1 MLNMKTINDVVC
13 VQGIPEGNKSGM
25 SVNIFL
31 TDGMLVDTGAQI
43 LLQEL
48 IPFFESA
55 DFDLVAL
62 THYHEDHTGGAA
74 WIQEH
79 RNVPIY
85 IHPMSLDVC
94 AKDAEYPDYRRVF
107 WGDRDAFKAQ
117 PLGSVVQSRTQTW
130 EPIFTP
136 GHARDH
142 MVYLNHSNGML
153 FSGDLYVTP
162 KTKLVLREE
171 SVPVII
177 DSIRRLLQYDFQEV
191 FCCHA
196 GYVQNGKEMFEKK
209 LDYLENLRGEILR
222 LHNQGLEVHEI
233 QQSVL
238 PNRYPLIEISG
249 HEWDSEHIITS
260 ILKEDK
266 GLKEESDRNGLRNK
280 DNTGASL

>member
-1 MLNMKTINDVVC
+1 MLEMKTINDVVC
-13 VQGIPEGNKSGM
+13 VKGTPEGNKSGM
-25 SVNIFL
+25 SVNVFL
-31 TDGMLVDTGAQI
+31 TDGMLVDTGAKI
-43 LLQEL
+43 LLKEL
-48 IPFFESA
+48 TPFFETA
-55 DFDLVAL
+55 DYDMVAL

-85 IHPMSLDVC
+85 IHPMSLDIC

-107 WGDRDAFKAQ
+107 WGDRDAFKAE
-117 PLGSVVQSRTQTW
+117 PLGGVVHSRTQTW

-136 GHARDH
+136 GHSRDH

-153 FSGDLYVTP
+153 FSGDLFVTP

-171 SVPVII
+171 SIPFIME
-177 DSIRRLLQYDFQEV
+177 SIKKLLRYDFVEV

-196 GYVQNGKEMFEKK
+196 GYVPNGKEMFERK
-209 LDYLENLRGEILR
+209 LSYLENLRGEILR
-222 LHNQGLEVHEI
+222 LHDQGLEVHEI
-233 QQSVL
+233 QQNVL

-260 ILKEDK
+260 ILKESR
-266 GLKEESDRNGLRNK
+266 LYSEERK
-280 DNTGASL
+280 K

>member
-1 MLNMKTINDVVC
+1 MLEIKTINDVVC
-13 VQGIPEGNKSGM
+13 VQGTPEGIKSGM
-25 SVNIFL
+25 SVYVFL
-31 TDGMLVDTGAQI
+31 TDGLLIDTGAQI
-43 LLQEL
+43 LLEEL
-48 IPFFESA
+48 IPFYESA

-79 RNVPIY
+79 RKVPMY
-85 IHPMSLDVC
+85 IHPMSIDVC
-94 AKDAEYPDYRRVF
+94 AKDAEYPDYRKTF
-107 WGDRDAFKAQ
+107 WGRRDGFKAE
-117 PLGSVVQSRTQTW
+117 PLGRIVHSRTQTW

-136 GHARDH
+136 GHAKDH

-153 FSGDLYVTP
+153 FSGDLFVTP

-177 DSIRRLLQYDFQEV
+177 DSINRLLQYDFGEV

-196 GYVQNGKEMFEKK
+196 SHVPNGKEMFQRK

-222 LHNQGLEVHEI
+222 LHNQGLAVHEI
-233 QQSVL
+233 QQIVL
-238 PNRYPLIEISG
+238 PNQYPLIEISG

-260 ILKEDK
+260 ILKEK
-266 GLKEESDRNGLRNK
+266 ILINK
-280 DNTGASL
+280 DNGAKY